1 MANKLNWLEA
11 KKLDLAIGSYKTTLS
26 NITVETDAS
35 LLQEGLRQTL
45 APVAPILERRGITI
59 DQLQLAL
66 GDDPK
71 DHLDEAITGTW
82 LEYRSRLEEIG
93 LLVSNTGVDMP
104 VLRDNEQRSD
114 ELVKLFHAY
123 RKNMSLTNTT
133 DTLDL
138 FLKEFADEIATQRTD
153 LELLLSGTG
162 ISPDALGS
170 IETDAYSGHSDLWDA
185 MVGKFEMLEV
195 RKK

>member
-1 MANKLNWLEA
+1 MTNKLNWLEA
-11 KKLDLAIGSYKTTLS
+11 KKVENAILGYKLTLDSVTA
-26 NITVETDAS
+26 NTDAS

-45 APVAPILERRGITI
+45 APVAPILEQRGITI

-66 GDDPK
+66 GDDPR
-71 DHLDEAITGTW
+71 DPLDEAITGTW
-82 LEYRSRLEEIG
+82 LSYRKELVDIG
-93 LLVSNTGVDMP
+93 LTISDSGVDMP
-104 VLRDNEQRSD
+104 ILRDNEQRSD

-123 RKNMSLTNTT
+123 RENMALTNTT

-138 FLKEFADEIATQRTD
+138 VLKEFAEEIATQRTD
-153 LELLLSGTG
+153 LEILLSGTG

>member
-1 MANKLNWLEA
+1 MTNKLNWLEA
-11 KKLDLAIGSYKTTLS
+11 KKVENAILAYKLTLGSVTTD
-26 NITVETDAS
+26 TDSS

-45 APVAPILERRGITI
+45 APVALILEQRGITI

-66 GDDPK
+66 GDDPR
-71 DHLDEAITGTW
+71 DPLDEAITGTW
-82 LEYRSRLEEIG
+82 LSYRKELEDIG
-93 LLVSNTGVDMP
+93 LIVSDSGVDMP
-104 VLRDNEQRSD
+104 ILRDNEQRSD

-123 RKNMSLTNTT
+123 RENMALTNTT

-138 FLKEFADEIATQRTD
+138 VLREFAEEIAAQRTD
-153 LELLLSGTG
+153 LVLLLDGTN
-162 ISPDALGS
+162 IEPEALSS
-170 IETDAYSGHSDLWDA
+170 IETDAYSANSDLWDA

>member
-1 MANKLNWLEA
+1 MTNKLNWLEA
-11 KKLDLAIGSYKTTLS
+11 KKVENAILGYKLTLDSVTAD
-26 NITVETDAS
+26 TDAS

-45 APVAPILERRGITI
+45 APVAPILEQRGITI

-66 GDDPK
+66 GDDPR
-71 DHLDEAITGTW
+71 DPLDEAITGTW
-82 LEYRSRLEEIG
+82 LSYRKELVDIG
-93 LLVSNTGVDMP
+93 LTISDSGVDMP
-104 VLRDNEQRSD
+104 ILRDDEQRSD

-123 RKNMSLTNTT
+123 RENMALTNTT

-138 FLKEFADEIATQRTD
+138 VLKEFAEEIATQRTD
-153 LELLLSGTG
+153 LEILLSGTG